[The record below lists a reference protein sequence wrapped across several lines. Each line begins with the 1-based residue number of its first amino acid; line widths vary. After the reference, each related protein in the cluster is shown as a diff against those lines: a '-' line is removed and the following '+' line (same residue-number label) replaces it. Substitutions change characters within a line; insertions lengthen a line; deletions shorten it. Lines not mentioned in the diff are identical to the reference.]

1 MKLAKVVLVTAICSA
16 SLSVTAFAGTWK
28 TGANENANRWW
39 YDNGNGTYA
48 KDGWNWIDGNSDGIA
63 ECYYF
68 DADGWMLV
76 NTTTPDGYQVNENG
90 AWIENNIIKTSDLG
104 QKNSNANTSIM
115 PNEGLYLYYKA
126 DIFDENSQTLAC
138 SGQVYDGTSDSLNQI
153 QENDRYPYQL
163 LADPK
168 WELCVTDVTENSF
181 MLRDAEDLPNGGIFT
196 KDGNKWVNSFNRTY
210 EDWSKQDNLID
221 IPVENR
227 DPDEYY
233 EIIDENTFIYHNTY
247 SVIDTETGIP
257 TGQLYTEI
265 RTYKRAE

>member
-1 MKLAKVVLVTAICSA
+1 MKLAKVVLVTAICSV

-28 TGANENANRWW
+28 TGSNENANRWW

-115 PNEGLYLYYKA
+115 LNEGLYLYYKA

-138 SGQVYDGTSDSLNQI
+138 SGQVYNGTSDSRNQI
-153 QENDRYPYQL
+153 LENDRYPYQL
-163 LADPK
+163 AADPM
-168 WELCVTDVTENSF
+168 WEICVTDVTENSF
-181 MLRDAEDLPNGGIFT
+181 MLRDAEDSPNGGIFT
-196 KDGNKWVNSFNRTY
+196 KDGNKWVNTFYRTY

-221 IPVENR
+221 ILVENR

>member
-138 SGQVYDGTSDSLNQI
+138 IGQVYDGTSDSLNQI
-153 QENDRYPYQL
+153 LENDRYPYQL

-247 SVIDTETGIP
+247 SVIDTETGIS